1 MPDKET
7 ANQTKKNKAMANSCD
22 VEMTI
27 VGKREGLLKIAD
39 LFDELN
45 AKVKELRENGESVY
59 YDMVVLGDIMGC
71 SDNISRR
78 GCFYNTDTDRIRE
91 EIEEN
96 MEDEDYSSFDMSY
109 EGAWA
114 EQEDFHD
121 YLEKKFKEYDV
132 KCHFRATESGC
143 CYFAKNSEEFYPEE
157 YAIDMVTGN
166 VCRIELLDDIIAAAD
181 YLGNVLGEI
190 THKPM
195 REYIEMTDK
204 EKNDYKCRLEK
215 IIDGKIEEFNQKSEE
230 NGSDDY
236 ISMHKYE
243 YVG

>member
-1 MPDKET
+1 
-7 ANQTKKNKAMANSCD
+7 MANSCD

-91 EIEEN
+91 EIEGN

-121 YLEKKFKEYDV
+121 YLEKKFKDYDV
-132 KCHFRATESGC
+132 QCMFRATELGC
-143 CYFAKNSEEFYPEE
+143 DYCVRNSEFYYPEDYLVDV
-157 YAIDMVTGN
+157 YAGKAIGM
-166 VCRIELLDDIIAAAD
+166 ELCLDIIEAAD
-181 YLGNVLGEI
+181 YIESIGVEI
-190 THKPM
+190 EHKSKD
-195 REYIEMTDK
+195 EFYELSWSEKEGYIK
-204 EKNDYKCRLEK
+204 RLEK
-215 IIDGKIEEFNQKSEE
+215 IIEGKLEEYNQKADDD
-230 NGSDDY
+230 GSDNHIY
-236 ISMHKYE
+236 LHKYE